1 MSQYATQAEF
11 LDQFAQVSTFQDLP
25 GTTIDTALVWAS
37 ARVDSYIKKRVT
49 LPLVSYSEDLKDA
62 TINLAGLR
70 LLRRRGIDPSSGNNQ
85 SVIDQAKESTDWLKL
100 VSTGDCEIASYVDS
114 TPTVDEAGPLASSD
128 PITDFQ
134 FQTRDSDGD
143 SDDFDTSAGL
153 S

>member
-11 LDQFAQVSTFQDLP
+11 LDQFAPIAAFQDLP

-62 TINLAGLR
+62 TVNLAGLR
-70 LLRRRGIDPSSGNNQ
+70 LLRRRGIDQSSGGNQ
-85 SVIDQAKESTDWLKL
+85 AIIDQAKDSIDWLL
-100 VSTGDCEIASYVDS
+100 EVSKGNCEIAAYVDS
-114 TPTVDEAGPLASSD
+114 TPTVDEAAPLASGD
-128 PITDFQ
+128 AITDWQ
-134 FQTRDSDGD
+134 YTTRDASGD
-143 SDDFDTSAGL
+143 DSTDSGM

>member
-25 GTTIDTALVWAS
+25 GPTIDTALIWAS

-49 LPLVSYSEDLKDA
+49 LPLISFSEDLKDA
-62 TINLAGLR
+62 CINFAGLR

-85 SVIDQAKESTDWLKL
+85 SVVDQAKESLDWLKL
-100 VSTGDCEIASYVDS
+100 VATGECEIASYVDS
-114 TPTVDEAGPLASSD
+114 MPTVDEAGPLASSD

-134 FQTRDSDGD
+134 WQTRTDQDT
-143 SDDFDTSAGL
+143 DDVDDTFGGL
-153 S
+153 